1 MSISTNPHLSAVH
14 AANFE
19 KAIAKAQDLETLKR
33 EAAKHGPWLLGN
45 DKTRLREIYTARLLA
60 LGGTYGSK

>member
-19 KAIAKAQDLETLKR
+19 KAIAQAKDIDELKR
-33 EAAKHGPWLLGN
+33 AAEKHGCWLLGN
-45 DKTRLREIYTARLLA
+45 DKTRLRQIYSARAIA
-60 LGGTYGSK
+60 LGGTHGK